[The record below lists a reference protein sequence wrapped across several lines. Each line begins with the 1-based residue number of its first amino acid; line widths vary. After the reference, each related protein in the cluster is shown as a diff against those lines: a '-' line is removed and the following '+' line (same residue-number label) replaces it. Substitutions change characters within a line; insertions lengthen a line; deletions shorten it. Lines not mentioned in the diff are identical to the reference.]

1 MAVYTSI
8 EDLEKRLDPQ
18 VLAGLADDV
27 NPLPDID
34 DALTR
39 DIIQQAIGDGGSLVD
54 SYLMGRVDLADP
66 LVMAGLERINA
77 TLALYFL
84 YRRRY
89 VDDSLNPLSASRE
102 AVESFMAEVANGN
115 ARLGGD
121 PVQPLMA
128 GWSSTQD
135 SESVFDER
143 KLSGF

>member
-27 NPLPDID
+27 NPVPDID

-39 DIIQQAIGDGGSLVD
+39 EIIQQAIGDGGSLID
-54 SYLMGRVDLADP
+54 SYLLGRVDLSDP
-66 LVMAGLERINA
+66 LVAASLERINA

-102 AVESFMAEVANGN
+102 AVTSFMEEVANGR
-115 ARLGGD
+115 ARLGGE
-121 PVQPLMA
+121 PGQPQQA
-128 GWSSTQD
+128 GWSSTED
-135 SESVFDER
+135 LERVLDRR

>member
-27 NPLPDID
+27 NPSPDID
-34 DALTR
+34 DTLTR
-39 DIIQQAIGDGGSLVD
+39 EVIQQAIGDGGSLID
-54 SYLMGRVDLADP
+54 SYLTGRVDLADTH
-66 LVMAGLERINA
+66 VMASLERINA

-102 AVESFMAEVANGN
+102 AVTSFMAEVASGT
-115 ARLGGD
+115 ARLGAD
-121 PVQPLMA
+121 PGQPLA
-128 GWSSTQD
+128 GGWSSTMEALR
-135 SESVFDER
+135 SFDER

>member
-39 DIIQQAIGDGGSLVD
+39 DIIQQAIGDGGSLID
-54 SYLMGRVDLADP
+54 SYLTGRVDLADP
-66 LVMAGLERINA
+66 QVESSLERINA

-89 VDDSLNPLSASRE
+89 VDDSQNPLSASRE
-102 AVESFMAEVANGN
+102 AVVSFLAEVAGGT
-115 ARLGGD
+115 ARLGAD
-121 PVQPLMA
+121 PGQPQHS

-135 SESVFDER
+135 VER
-143 KLSGF
+143 ILAGGKLSGF

>member
-121 PVQPLMA
+121 PGQPQMA

-135 SESVFDER
+135 SEGVFDQR

>member
-27 NPLPDID
+27 NPVPDID
-34 DALTR
+34 DSLTR
-39 DIIQQAIGDGGSLVD
+39 EIIQQAIGDGGSLID
-54 SYLMGRVDLADP
+54 SYLTGRVDLGDSQVQAS
-66 LVMAGLERINA
+66 LERINA

-102 AVESFMAEVANGN
+102 AVESFMVEVASGA
-115 ARLGGD
+115 ARLGVD
-121 PVQPLMA
+121 PGQPQQQ
-128 GWSSTQD
+128 GWSTTTD
-135 SESVFDER
+135 AERVFDGR
-143 KLSGF
+143 RLSGF